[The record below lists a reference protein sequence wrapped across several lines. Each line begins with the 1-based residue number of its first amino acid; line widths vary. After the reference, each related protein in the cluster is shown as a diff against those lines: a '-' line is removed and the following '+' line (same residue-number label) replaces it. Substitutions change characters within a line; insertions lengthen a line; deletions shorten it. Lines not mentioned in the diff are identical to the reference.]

1 MSMIRVNGS
10 ARALD
15 VATVAE
21 LLAAVGVAPGT
32 RGVAVARN
40 GAVVKAADWDATAL
54 APGDAI
60 EIIRARQ
67 GG

>member
-1 MSMIRVNGS
+1 MSTIRVNG
-10 ARALD
+10 ADRALD

-21 LLAAVGVAPGT
+21 LLASAGVSPGT

-40 GAVVKAADWDATAL
+40 GAVVRASDWAATAL
-54 APGDAI
+54 APGDTI

>member
-1 MSMIRVNGS
+1 MSTILVNG
-10 ARALD
+10 AERTLD
-15 VATVAE
+15 VATVAA
-21 LLAAVGVAPGT
+21 LLAALGVAPGT

-40 GAVVKAADWDATAL
+40 GAVVKAADWAATAL